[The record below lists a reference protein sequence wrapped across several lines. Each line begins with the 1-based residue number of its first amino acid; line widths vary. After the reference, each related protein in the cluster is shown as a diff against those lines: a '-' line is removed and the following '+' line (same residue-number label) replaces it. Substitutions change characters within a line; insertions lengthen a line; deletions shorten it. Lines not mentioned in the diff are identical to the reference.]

1 MYIENLTPE
10 EKQELAKKARTD
22 YYKKWRKENK
32 ERIKEYNANY
42 WAKKALETQEK

>member
-22 YYKKWRKENK
+22 YYKQWRKENK
-32 ERIKEYNANY
+32 ERIKKYNVNY
-42 WAKKALETQEK
+42 WTKKALERKEK